1 MDIRILLK
9 GRSDVQAA
17 EVILLD
23 THAVIWL
30 LGGHRRVEGL
40 IASGQALLVSPVSL
54 LEVQFLIEAGTVRI
68 AERDWEK
75 RIGQDGRFRI
85 DNCRIGDIVAG
96 AADLSFTRDPFD
108 RLIAGHAVAR
118 GYRLATADDVLL
130 EHLPRSRVFPL

>member
-1 MDIRILLK
+1 M
-9 GRSDVQAA
+9 
-17 EVILLD
+17 ILLD

-40 IASGQALLVSPVSL
+40 IASAQSLFVSPVSL
-54 LEVQFLIEAGTVRI
+54 LEIRFLIEAGKVRI

-75 RIGQDGRFRI
+75 RIGHDRRFRI
-85 DNCRIGDIVAG
+85 DDCRIGDIVAG
-96 AADLSFTRDPFD
+96 SSDLAFTRDPFD